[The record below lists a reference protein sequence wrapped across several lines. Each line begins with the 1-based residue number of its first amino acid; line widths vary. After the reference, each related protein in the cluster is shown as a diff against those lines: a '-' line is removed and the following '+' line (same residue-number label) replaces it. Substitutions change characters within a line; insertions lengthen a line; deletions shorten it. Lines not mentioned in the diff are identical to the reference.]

1 MKKKIGVLGSGMV
14 GKVLATGFL
23 AKGYEVM
30 VGTRSAE
37 KLAEWKGK
45 NPDGQVGTFAET
57 ASFGE
62 ILVLAVK
69 GHIAEAVLD
78 LAGLSNL
85 SGKLVLD
92 ATNPIDDSR
101 GPDGGVLRFFTTLE
115 DSLMEQLQNK
125 APEAKFVK
133 AWSSV
138 GSAFMVDPD
147 FGGITPTMF
156 IAGNDAEA
164 KTTATTILAEMG
176 WETEDMGDAKGARAI
191 EPLCILWC
199 IPGMQRNQWNHAFKL
214 LKK

>member
-1 MKKKIGVLGSGMV
+1 MKKKVGILGSGMV

-37 KLAEWKGK
+37 KLAEWKEQ
-45 NPDGQVGTFAET
+45 NPQGQVGSFSET

-69 GHIAEAVLD
+69 GNVAESVLE
-78 LAGLSNL
+78 LAGKEHLG
-85 SGKLVLD
+85 GKLVLD

-101 GPDGGVLRFFTTLE
+101 GPDGGVLHFFTTLE
-115 DSLMEQLQNK
+115 NSLMERLQNK
-125 APEAKFVK
+125 VPEAKFVK

-147 FGGITPTMF
+147 FDGDTPTMF

-164 KTTATTILAEMG
+164 KTEATAILAEMG
-176 WETEDMGDAKGARAI
+176 WEAEDMGDAKGARAI

-199 IPGMQRNQWNHAFKL
+199 IPGFQRNQWNHAFKL